1 MRLVFKGLTNKP
13 YNMFM
18 YSVFRFPDASEV
30 SVTSDAE
37 SFYTY
42 DAEPE
47 EYDIAEETLGVP
59 VEELYRFELTWELCY
74 CFNDD
79 ETNEEEYGDIVRYYT
94 REDVKK
100 FRTAEMVEICTHEDA
115 VPDYFIAFDSF
126 SVYW

>member
-1 MRLVFKGLTNKP
+1 MKILFKGLTNKP

-18 YSVFRFPDASEV
+18 YSVFRFPDGIEA

-37 SFYTY
+37 SFYVY

-47 EYDIAEETLGVP
+47 EYDIFEDAIGIP

-74 CFNDD
+74 RFNDD
-79 ETNEEEYGDIVRYYT
+79 ETNEEEYVDIVRYYT
-94 REDVKK
+94 HEDVEK

-115 VPDYFIAFDSF
+115 LPDYFIAFESF
-126 SVYW
+126 SVY

>member
-13 YNMFM
+13 YDMFM
-18 YSVFRFPDASEV
+18 YAVFKFPDASEV

-47 EYDIAEETLGVP
+47 EYDTIEEILGVP

-74 CFNDD
+74 EFNDD

-94 REDVKK
+94 HEDVKK
-100 FRTAEMVEICTHEDA
+100 FRTAEMVGFATHEDA